1 MELTGSRGTAV
12 ADGFRPC
19 GGAGNCAGPFA
30 RQPAL
35 VTAATRWAAFG
46 LLALLSVGC
55 KHPVQAVTRSRIV
68 NETPPVIN
76 ACRLVPMPLRGP
88 SGEGVARI
96 ALIDVDGLLLNMDM
110 TGLYSAG
117 ENPVSLFRERL
128 DAAAADPRVRAV
140 VVRINSPG
148 GGVTAT
154 DIMWHDLQ
162 TFKSRTGYPVVACL
176 LDVATGGGY
185 YLATAADQIVAHP
198 TTVTGGFGV
207 ILNLYNLQDAMA
219 QFNIIGTPIK
229 SGRNVDL
236 GSSIHPLEDDQRE
249 LLQQMSDQFH
259 ARFKQVVQSG
269 RPSRRLQNEQDF
281 DGRIF
286 TASQAQQR
294 NLVDTIGYLDDA
306 LALAGRMSGCPRTQV
321 VLYHRPNDP
330 ARTPYA
336 VTPNVPL
343 QQTMI
348 PLSIPGLDRSRLPT
362 FLYLWQPDP
371 TLEKQGGR

>member
-1 MELTGSRGTAV
+1 MKR
-12 ADGFRPC
+12 
-19 GGAGNCAGPFA
+19 
-30 RQPAL
+30 
-35 VTAATRWAAFG
+35 
-46 LLALLSVGC
+46 LALWMLMCLALIGC
-55 KHPVQAVTRSRIV
+55 KQPLQAVTRSRIV
-68 NETPPVIN
+68 TESPPVSN
-76 ACRLVPMPLRGP
+76 ACQLAAMPLRGP
-88 SGEGVARI
+88 MGDDVARV
-96 ALIDVDGLLLNMDM
+96 ALIDVDGMLLNMDM

-162 TFKSRTGYPVVACL
+162 TFKARKGCPVVACL

-185 YLATAADQIVAHP
+185 YVATAADQIVAHP

-207 ILNLYNLQDAMA
+207 ILNLYNLTDAMA
-219 QFNIIGTPIK
+219 QFNILGTPVK

-236 GSSIHPLEDDQRE
+236 GSPINALEPDQRQI
-249 LLQQMSDQFH
+249 LQQMTDQFH
-259 ARFKQVVQSG
+259 ERFKQVVQQTRPG
-269 RPSRRLQNEQDF
+269 RNVREDDF

-286 TASQAQQR
+286 TAFQARER
-294 NLVDTIGYLDDA
+294 NLIDSIGYLDDA
-306 LALAGRMSGCPRTQV
+306 LELAGRLSGCPQTQV

-348 PLSIPGLDRSRLPT
+348 PLSMPGLDRSRLPT
-362 FLYLWQPDP
+362 FLYAWQPDP

>member
-1 MELTGSRGTAV
+1 MEHTESRGTAA
-12 ADGFRPC
+12 ADGSEPY
-19 GGAGNCAGPFA
+19 GDAGNFA
-30 RQPAL
+30 ASSVGSPAL
-35 VTAATRWAAFG
+35 AQAVRRWTAFV
-46 LLALLSVGC
+46 LLALLAAGC
-55 KHPVQAVTRSRIV
+55 KHPLQAVTRSRIV
-68 NETPPVIN
+68 NETPPVSN
-76 ACRLVPMPLRGP
+76 ACRLVAMPLRGA

-110 TGLYSAG
+110 TGLMSMG

-128 DAAAADPRVRAV
+128 DAAAADPLVRAV

-162 TFKSRTGYPVVACL
+162 AFKSRTGYPVVACL
-176 LDVATGGGY
+176 MDVATGGGY

-219 QFNIIGTPIK
+219 QFNILGTPVK
-229 SGRNVDL
+229 SGQNADL
-236 GSSIHPLEDDQRE
+236 GSPIHPLEAEQRE
-249 LLQQMSDQFH
+249 LLQQMTDQFH
-259 ARFKQVVQSG
+259 ARFKQVVQAG

-321 VLYHRPNDP
+321 ALYHRPNDP

-343 QQTMI
+343 QQAMI
-348 PLSIPGLDRSRLPT
+348 PLSLPGFDRSRLPT